1 MKEAHL
7 REIENVRFTFPLLTF
22 FHPVLEKLSDGNVIR
37 TSIAF
42 ALRVVAALT
51 VLGGIVLL
59 FLMLKEVFR
68 FETAGEASVKVWE
81 GS

>member
-7 REIENVRFTFPLLTF
+7 REFEDAGFKFPFLTF
-22 FHPVLEKLSDGNVIR
+22 FHPILEKLNDGNVIR

-42 ALRVVAALT
+42 ALRVVAGLT

-59 FLMLKEVFR
+59 FLMLKQVFR
-68 FETAGEASVKVWE
+68 FDTAG
-81 GS
+81 